1 MNEFFFKMMNEMNKR
16 FVTFHFLDYSEK
28 VIVSVSKNINLF
40 VDAVL
45 FVWNN
50 SLLPSHVPVLNSLVD
65 Q

>member
-45 FVWNN
+45 FVC
-50 SLLPSHVPVLNSLVD
+50 LLPSHVPVLNSLVD